1 MFVHSLN
8 KSFKNK
14 LKSYVWK
21 KLSVFSTIWSIIHL
35 RRYLNIDY
43 EKKTMIF
50 HHYFYGIIIRIK
62 KIARMR
68 FWLARKKNTN
78 ILNQVLWGISN
89 DKNNAAFLKVIKYA
103 IQHLFIHQL
112 KKITCISI
120 NSDLAREIDIKYK
133 ETKYSSL
140 KWLRKILSHAST
152 FSLTPLKMYVII

>member
-1 MFVHSLN
+1 MN
-8 KSFKNK
+8 
-14 LKSYVWK
+14 
-21 KLSVFSTIWSIIHL
+21 
-35 RRYLNIDY
+35 
-43 EKKTMIF
+43 
-50 HHYFYGIIIRIK
+50 

-68 FWLARKKNTN
+68 FRLARKKTN
-78 ILNQVLWGISN
+78 ILNKVLWGISN

-140 KWLRKILSHAST
+140 KCRRKILSHAST